1 MAAVDTFHW
10 AIFGLHLAGALMIT
24 FGVWFRCDADLWVS
38 EMRVDTY
45 DLPVNSTGLWW
56 YSPHDN
62 DNRTELLARCSALNA
77 TQTRHCFAE
86 DLPLYERTPS
96 DLGWHLF
103 ALLGH
108 FEWVS
113 AAFAFFYIEG
123 SWNKQS
129 WKVSVAMSGLGT
141 LLFLP
146 MRGGHVFV
154 NEVGL
159 LVANFVISASVFYG
173 YRNVHGYP
181 GPSSSPPP
189 QPEQREPT
197 ATLVFVPPE
206 PQVVQNSGYH
216 VMRIPP
222 HMSGRGNLKTDSL
235 RLAELPA
242 MRFSEYCITASEL
255 WVAVLAV
262 FVKDPPAFMSIGGY
276 ALILLCNL
284 YGLLLHYSLISKEMT
299 VELKARVPDQLS
311 MRHKRLAGRRNW
323 VIPRQWTRMNAGAGG
338 DAEQPAPVEQPRA
351 NPAVTEPSEQEKLSA
366 YEMIQL
372 HMVERRVWASF
383 IASNISTLLNS
394 WLAYLV
400 AIALI
405 FYQQTFLFSPDPPAF
420 VVFAGWSLLASY
432 TSFGLWITLLY
443 WSPGWVYKCC
453 VWCPCICTPKSL
465 DTLAIAVHGL
475 DILSV
480 SAKLSIVGSL
490 SYGFVFQADG
500 RC

>member
-1 MAAVDTFHW
+1 MAVDTFHW
-10 AIFGLHLAGALMIT
+10 VIFALHLAGALTIT
-24 FGVWFRCDADLWVS
+24 VGVWFRCDPDLWIS

-56 YSPHDN
+56 WPRD
-62 DNRTELLARCSALNA
+62 DAGRTELYSKCSALNA
-77 TQTRHCFAE
+77 TQSGRCFSE
-86 DLPLYERTPS
+86 DLPLYERAPQN
-96 DLGWHLF
+96 LGWHLF

-108 FEWVS
+108 FEWIS

-123 SWNKQS
+123 GWNAHS

-146 MRGGHVFV
+146 IQGERVFA
-154 NEVGL
+154 NEVSL
-159 LVANFVISASVFYG
+159 LVANFVICASVFYG

-181 GPSSSPPP
+181 GPAAG
-189 QPEQREPT
+189 PEPEPT
-197 ATLVFVPPE
+197 ATLVFAPPAPVP
-206 PQVVQNSGYH
+206 QQSGYR

-222 HMSGRGNLKTDSL
+222 HMAGKGNLHTESL

-262 FVKDPPAFMSIGGY
+262 FVRDPPAFMSIGGY

-299 VELKARVPDQLS
+299 TELKARVPDQLTMPS
-311 MRHKRLAGRRNW
+311 RRARLAGRRAW
-323 VIPRQWTRMNAGAGG
+323 AIPREWTRLGAPEGAG
-338 DAEQPAPVEQPRA
+338 DAEQPLVASDQ
-351 NPAVTEPSEQEKLSA
+351 EPTEQERVSA
-366 YEMIQL
+366 YEAIQL

-383 IASNISTLLNS
+383 IASNVSTLLNS

-405 FYQQTFLFSPDPPAF
+405 FYQQTFLFSPDPPVF

-432 TSFGLWITLLY
+432 TSFGLWITVLY
-443 WSPGWVYKCC
+443 WSPGWVQRCC
-453 VWCPCICTPKSL
+453 GWCPGVCSQKDG
-465 DTLAIAVHGL
+465 DTLALAVRGL

>member
-1 MAAVDTFHW
+1 MDAFHW
-10 AIFGLHLAGALMIT
+10 VIFGLHLAGALTIT
-24 FGVWFRCDADLWVS
+24 VGVWFRCDTDLWIS

-56 YSPHDN
+56 YSAGGDS
-62 DNRTELLARCSALNA
+62 NRTGLHDSCSIVNA
-77 TQTRHCFAE
+77 AQTRRCFAE
-86 DLPLYERTPS
+86 DLPLYERAPS

-123 SWNKQS
+123 SWNRHS

-141 LLFLP
+141 LIFLP
-146 MRGGHVFV
+146 LWGGRVFA
-154 NEVGL
+154 NEVAL
-159 LVANFVISASVFYG
+159 LVANFVISTSVFYG
-173 YRNVHGYP
+173 YRNVHGYL
-181 GPSSSPPP
+181 GPSPPP
-189 QPEQREPT
+189 PEQPEPT
-197 ATLVFVPPE
+197 ATLVFVPPA
-206 PQVVQNSGYH
+206 PAPTQTSQGTRYH
-216 VMRIPP
+216 AMRIPP
-222 HMSGRGNLKTDSL
+222 HMSGRGNLRTDSL

-311 MRHKRLAGRRNW
+311 MQSRRQIRLAGGRNW
-323 VIPRQWTRMNAGAGG
+323 VIPRQWTRLNAGPGE
-338 DAEQPAPVEQPRA
+338 DAEQPAERQSLEPV
-351 NPAVTEPSEQEKLSA
+351 PAEPSEQERVSA
-366 YEMIQL
+366 YETIQL

-394 WLAYLV
+394 WLAYVV

-405 FYQQTFLFSPDPPAF
+405 FYQQTFLFSPDPPIF

-443 WSPGWVYKCC
+443 WSPTWVYKCC
-453 VWCPCICTPKSL
+453 VWCPSICTPKSL

-500 RC
+500 MC

>member
-1 MAAVDTFHW
+1 MDTFHW
-10 AIFGLHLAGALMIT
+10 IIFALHLTGALTIT

-45 DLPVNSTGLWW
+45 DLPVNSSGLWW
-56 YSPHDN
+56 YSPHDDN
-62 DNRTELLARCSALNA
+62 NRTELQASCSALNA
-77 TQTRHCFAE
+77 TQQSRRCFAE
-86 DLPLYERTPS
+86 DMPLYERAPS

-123 SWNKQS
+123 SWNRHS

-146 MRGGHVFV
+146 MRGGHVFA
-154 NEVGL
+154 NEVAL

-173 YRNVHGYP
+173 YRNVHGYQ
-181 GPSSSPPP
+181 GPSQSTQQ
-189 QPEQREPT
+189 QPEPA

-206 PQVVQNSGYH
+206 PSQAAQRSGYH

-222 HMSGRGNLKTDSL
+222 HMTGRGNMQTDSL

-299 VELKARVPDQLS
+299 VELKSRVPDQLI
-311 MRHKRLAGRRNW
+311 MRHKKLAGRRNW
-323 VIPRQWTRMNAGAGG
+323 VIPRQWTHLNAGAGAGG
-338 DAEQPAPVEQPRA
+338 DAEQPV
-351 NPAVTEPSEQEKLSA
+351 PAGPAAAEPSEQEKLSA
-366 YEMIQL
+366 YETIQL

-394 WLAYLV
+394 WLAYVV

-405 FYQQTFLFSPDPPAF
+405 FYQQTFLFSPDPPVF

-453 VWCPCICTPKSL
+453 VWCPGICTPKSL

-480 SAKLSIVGSL
+480 GAKLSIVGSL

-500 RC
+500 MC